1 MRFTE
6 SKFVEGHD
14 VTIGGAYFQKNVTL
28 EPNPETDQERN
39 VTMHLWATGGHEKF
53 RSMMNLYYRDAVG
66 AIICYDMTEER
77 SFNAVNYWINE
88 MMQNTTFNDGGFM
101 MALVGNKCD
110 LPIESIRIP
119 SKQAI

>member
-1 MRFTE
+1 MLQPCASYSAVGDEPCERASLVTAELRTRLCTDDF
-6 SKFVEGHD
+6 SYD
-14 VTIGGAYFQKNVTL
+14 V
-28 EPNPETDQERN
+28 
-39 VTMHLWATGGHEKF
+39 
-53 RSMMNLYYRDAVG
+53 YRDAVG

-77 SFNAVNYWINE
+77 SFNAVNYWVNE